1 MSDNKIPL
9 RDTFDFSKDIE
20 NLSLSSTY
28 ILGLEQLMLYFIT
41 TLDSSIDV
49 KAMFEKFQNYI
60 SGELKLEDSPF
71 NTDEANLYTI
81 FSLQQLL
88 KAHAYKQGLEVKVE
102 ATVDESL
109 VKELL
114 EATTAGDMEKVNEIN
129 QRMVDH
135 VNSQLS

>member
-41 TLDSSIDV
+41 TLDSSLDV

-71 NTDEANLYTI
+71 TTDEANLYTI

-88 KAHAYKQGLEVKVE
+88 KAQAYKQGLEVKVE

>member
-41 TLDSSIDV
+41 TLDSSLDV

-71 NTDEANLYTI
+71 TTDEANLYTI

-88 KAHAYKQGLEVKVE
+88 KAQAYKQGLEVKVD